1 MIDKIAN
8 ITRWILYVLI
18 AIVAILGVLFY
29 TDNLSSDGIINGATY
44 MLYLGIA
51 VMIISPIYSFISHP
65 KNIVKLLISLG
76 LMVVVIVIGYSMADN
91 TFTDLEL
98 ETLKTTAETSKLVGM
113 GLYVTYISF
122 GLAILAALYASII
135 KAFK

>member
-1 MIDKIAN
+1 MVDNINN

-18 AIVAILGVLFY
+18 AVVAILGVLFY
-29 TDNLSSDGIINGATY
+29 TNSLSSEGIINGATY
-44 MLYLGIA
+44 MLYLGVA
-51 VMIISPIYSFISHP
+51 VMIISPIYSFITNP
-65 KNIVKLLISLG
+65 TNIVKLLISLG
-76 LMVVVIVIGYSMADN
+76 LLVVVIVIGYSMAGN

-98 ETLKTTAETSKLVGM
+98 ETLKTTADTSKLVGM

-122 GLAILAALYASII
+122 GLAILAAFYASII

>member
-1 MIDKIAN
+1 MVDNINK

-29 TDNLSSDGIINGATY
+29 TNSLSSEGIINGATY
-44 MLYLGIA
+44 MLYLGVA
-51 VMIISPIYSFISHP
+51 VMIISPIYSFITNP
-65 KNIVKLLISLG
+65 TNIVKLLISLG
-76 LMVVVIVIGYSMADN
+76 LLVIVIVIGYSMAGN

-98 ETLKTTAETSKLVGM
+98 ETLKTTADTSKLVGM

-122 GLAILAALYASII
+122 GLAILAAFYASII

>member
-1 MIDKIAN
+1 MKDNIAN

-18 AIVAILGVLFY
+18 AIVVILGALFY
-29 TDNLSSDGIINGATY
+29 TDNLSSEGIINGAKY
-44 MLYLGIA
+44 MLYLGVV
-51 VMIISPIYSFISHP
+51 VMILSPIYSFITHP
-65 KNIVKLLISLG
+65 TNIVKLLISIG
-76 LMVVVIVIGYSMADN
+76 LMVVVIVIGYTMADN

-98 ETLKTTAETSKLVGM
+98 EALKTDVGTSKLVGM

-122 GLAILAALYASII
+122 GLAILAAVYASII

>member
-1 MIDKIAN
+1 MIDRIHN
-8 ITRWILYVLI
+8 ITRWILYVLV

-29 TDNLSSDGIINGATY
+29 TDNLSSEGIITGAKY

-51 VMIISPIYSFISHP
+51 VMIISPIYSFITNP
-65 KNIVKLLISLG
+65 TNIVKLLISIG

-91 TFTDLEL
+91 TFTPLEL
-98 ETLKTTAETSKLVGM
+98 ETLETTAETSKLVGM
-113 GLYVTYISF
+113 GLYVTYIAF
-122 GLAILAALYASII
+122 GLGILVTIYASII

>member
-1 MIDKIAN
+1 MVDNINN

-18 AIVAILGVLFY
+18 AVVAILGVLFY
-29 TDNLSSDGIINGATY
+29 TNSLSSEGIINGATY
-44 MLYLGIA
+44 MLYLGVA
-51 VMIISPIYSFISHP
+51 VMIISPIYSFITNP
-65 KNIVKLLISLG
+65 TNIVKLLISLG
-76 LMVVVIVIGYSMADN
+76 LLVIVIVIGYSMAGN

-98 ETLKTTAETSKLVGM
+98 ETLKTTADTSKLVGM

-122 GLAILAALYASII
+122 GLAILAAFYASII